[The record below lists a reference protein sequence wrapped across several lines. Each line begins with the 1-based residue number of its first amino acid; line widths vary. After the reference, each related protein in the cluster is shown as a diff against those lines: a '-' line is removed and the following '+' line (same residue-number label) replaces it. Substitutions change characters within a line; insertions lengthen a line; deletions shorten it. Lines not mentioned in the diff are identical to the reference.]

1 VAAQV
6 GSPQDV
12 SFVLCVFLIFLVPF
26 AAAGLALIN
35 TGLGRARSA
44 AHSMLSSL
52 CVIAVAALAY
62 FVFGFGVQGFSGGP
76 AHVINIHGVAW
87 NWIAA
92 QPFFFR
98 GLTLDGSAPSLIA
111 LLQIMSVAVAALIPL
126 GSGADRWRL
135 GAICISTAL
144 FAGWTYPL
152 FAHWVWAGGWLA
164 QIGGQHGLGSGFI
177 DVGGSS
183 TIHVVGGFTALSITW
198 ILRARHGRYTSD
210 GLPAAVPGHN
220 AVYVLFGCLF
230 ALIGWLGL
238 NGAGAILLAGVE
250 PTRVVLIAVNTL
262 LAAGAAALASL
273 AVTRTRFGKPDA
285 SLAANSWI
293 GGLVAISAACA
304 FVRPAVAVIIGLIAG
319 ALVPLSVELFEV
331 LLATDDP
338 GGAVSTHAVGGI
350 WGVLAAGL
358 FASGQ
363 LVGKTASSGQF
374 LAQLIGLATLIGF
387 VLPLTYL
394 LNLLVNRIYSQRV
407 DSEGE
412 RYGMDLYE
420 LGAGAYPEFV
430 MHTEDFRLR

>member
-1 VAAQV
+1 MTAQV
-6 GSPQDV
+6 GSPQDL

-35 TGLGRARSA
+35 TGLGRSRSA

-52 CVIAVAALAY
+52 CVIAVASLAY
-62 FVFGFGVQGFSGGP
+62 FVYGFGVQGFAGGP

-98 GLTLDGSAPSLIA
+98 GLALDGSAASLVA

-135 GAICISTAL
+135 PAICISTAL

-164 QIGGQHGLGSGFI
+164 QMGAQHGLGNGFL

-183 TIHVVGGFTALSITW
+183 TIHVVGGLTALSVTW
-198 ILRARHGRYTSD
+198 ILRPRHGRYTSD
-210 GLPAAVPGHN
+210 GMPAAVPGHN

-250 PTRVVLIAVNTL
+250 PSRVVLVGVNTL
-262 LAAGAAALASL
+262 LAAGSAALASL
-273 AVTRTRFGKPDA
+273 AVTRMRFGKPDA

-293 GGLVAISAACA
+293 GGLVAISACCA
-304 FVRPAVAVIIGLIAG
+304 FVRPAVAVIIGLVAG

-338 GGAVSTHAVGGI
+338 GGAVATHAVGGI
-350 WGVLAAGL
+350 WGILAVGL
-358 FASGQ
+358 FADRQ
-363 LVGKTASSGQF
+363 LIGKTASAGQF

-394 LNLLVNRIYSQRV
+394 LNLLVNRVYLQRV
-407 DSEGE
+407 EAEGE

-430 MHTEDFRLR
+430 THTEDFRLR